1 MKAITLLFKYL
12 FLNWSVGLFYF
23 LITFFET
30 LFFTVTV
37 SYNDFLINYPTLW
50 GKIIIWG
57 VSSALSILF
66 LYYLIRYVW
75 FIKKYKKEALNL
87 TNSQFE
93 EKYEKL
99 SLKPRWFNIFNIIIR
114 DMWDYPDEIEFN
126 KEKKIFL
133 FHVHYRI
140 FILQMIY
147 IFILFISLPI
157 LTIIIAIL
165 PIKTAYF
172 SIHFVIYVL
181 SHAIFVI
188 SPFFLYKISALLIKN
203 TVEAVYNK
211 YKNSIARLFMPKVYT
226 KS

>member
-12 FLNWSVGLFYF
+12 FLNWPVRLFYF
-23 LITFFET
+23 LITFFEA
-30 LFFTVTV
+30 LFFTVTA
-37 SYNDFLINYPTLW
+37 SYNDVIINYPTLW

-140 FILQMIY
+140 FILQTIY
-147 IFILFISLPI
+147 VFILFISLPI
-157 LTIIIAIL
+157 LTIIIAVL

-172 SIHFVIYVL
+172 SIHLAIYVL

-211 YKNSIARLFMPKVYT
+211 YKNSIARLFMPKVYI
-226 KS
+226 KL

>member
-12 FLNWSVGLFYF
+12 FLNWPVRLFYF
-23 LITFFET
+23 LITFFEA
-30 LFFTVTV
+30 LFFTVTA
-37 SYNDFLINYPTLW
+37 SYNDVIINYPTLW

-147 IFILFISLPI
+147 VFILFISLPI
-157 LTIIIAIL
+157 LTIIITIL
-165 PIKTAYF
+165 PIKSAYF
-172 SIHFVIYVL
+172 SIHFAIYVL

-211 YKNSIARLFMPKVYT
+211 YKNSIARLFMPKVYI
-226 KS
+226 KL

>member
-23 LITFFET
+23 LITFFEA
-30 LFFTVTV
+30 LFFTVTI

-126 KEKKIFL
+126 REKKIFL
-133 FHVHYRI
+133 FQVHYRI

-165 PIKTAYF
+165 PIQTAYF
-172 SIHFVIYVL
+172 SIHFVIYLL

-211 YKNSIARLFMPKVYT
+211 YKNSIARLFMPKVYI
-226 KS
+226 KL